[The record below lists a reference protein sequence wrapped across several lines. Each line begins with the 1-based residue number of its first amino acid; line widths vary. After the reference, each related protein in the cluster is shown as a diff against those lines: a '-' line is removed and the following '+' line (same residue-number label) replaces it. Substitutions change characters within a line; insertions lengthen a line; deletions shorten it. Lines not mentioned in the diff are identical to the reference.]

1 MKQRIPQHPFDRCAG
16 LAALQA
22 AVDRPDRV
30 RGVQLIDISIRM
42 LHIRNQ
48 QAWKRPFVKALQ
60 NTLRGTPVGS
70 FFFQQVRCAATLN
83 DTFRLPRRSCNPHT
97 RANVRS
103 ILNSA

>member
-1 MKQRIPQHPFDRCAG
+1 MPVCAG
-16 LAALQA
+16 LAALQL

-48 QAWKRPFVKALQ
+48 APWKRPFVKALQ

-70 FFFQQVRCAATLN
+70 FFFQQARQLSTHRWNA
-83 DTFRLPRRSCNPHT
+83 LPRSCCPPHL
-97 RANVRS
+97 R
-103 ILNSA
+103 